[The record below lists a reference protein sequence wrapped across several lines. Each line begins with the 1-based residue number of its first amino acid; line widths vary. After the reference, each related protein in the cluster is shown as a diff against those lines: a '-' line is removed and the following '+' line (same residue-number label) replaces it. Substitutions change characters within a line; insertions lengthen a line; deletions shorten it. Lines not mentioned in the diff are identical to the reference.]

1 MKNVGTT
8 DRLIRMIL
16 GLGLVFG
23 GIASNG
29 SLGCA
34 FVIVGLVVTFSG
46 MTGKCVFYT
55 CQGINTCAL
64 PPKAEN

>member
-16 GLGLVFG
+16 GLGLMFG

-29 SLGCA
+29 SLGCI
-34 FVIVGLVVTFSG
+34 FVILGLVVTISG
-46 MTGKCVFYT
+46 MTGKCVFYA
-55 CQGINTCAL
+55 CQGINTCSL
-64 PPKAEN
+64 PPSAEN